1 MNKLCPQVAGNA
13 LKSWLARII
22 KLKNPMMKY
31 MLYVYEQGKL
41 SGLEVW
47 GTLGVKTASPSL
59 KKLKLKSKVS
69 GPNF

>member
-1 MNKLCPQVAGNA
+1 MD
-13 LKSWLARII
+13 
-22 KLKNPMMKY
+22 NPVIKY
-31 MLYVYEQGKL
+31 MLYVFEQGKL

-47 GTLGVKTASPSL
+47 GALGVKTASPSL